1 MDSSDS
7 NQNYYDNV
15 LNSKLLTNSDLN
27 KRPLNKKKYLVG
39 RMENGITKLSNLD
52 AMTIQPEKKSKY
64 NITVDV

>member
-27 KRPLNKKKYLVG
+27 KRPFNKKKYMVG